1 MILVH
6 DEHWDKDHGIDSEVN
21 PESEDDIRNI
31 LFDVV
36 GLSLYQS
43 FFNSF
48 LRSDI
53 PMGFGSKIEVPERSC
68 QNHCDALA
76 TAPDADVDQERI
88 EICKHADDYSCFS
101 VVVLISLSVR
111 EYSVEEEG
119 CDDIQKDDE
128 VLPEELMVGIGGG
141 HEIGENGTVAVGMSF
156 IGRLVLGCV

>member
-1 MILVH
+1 MIEVGLVQEVIAVEMVEVYSEAQEHSPWNESELQSELDCMFEFVLLDRMILVH

-53 PMGFGSKIEVPERSC
+53 PMGFVSKVEIPERSC

-88 EICKHADDYSCFS
+88 KICKHADDYSCFS
-101 VVVLISLSVR
+101 VVV
-111 EYSVEEEG
+111 
-119 CDDIQKDDE
+119 
-128 VLPEELMVGIGGG
+128 
-141 HEIGENGTVAVGMSF
+141 
-156 IGRLVLGCV
+156 